1 MNPTIYLSCLM
12 VFSVFL
18 LGKVNAEN
26 EDEFVTEK
34 QRLFSVYGDSSVDEA
49 TKYRNIDS
57 LVTFY
62 DKYFTRLQLKPDL
75 NTRAHDLLRR
85 YKEEN
90 ARVVL
95 VDGTP
100 AQGGFWLPL
109 VKLLIVQLGVEIA
122 SEGVKRA
129 IES

>member
-1 MNPTIYLSCLM
+1 M

-18 LGKVNAEN
+18 LGKVHAEN

>member
-1 MNPTIYLSCLM
+1 MNPTIYLSCLV

-18 LGKVNAEN
+18 LGKVHAEN

-34 QRLFSVYGDSSVDEA
+34 QRLLSVYGDSSVDEA
-49 TKYRNIDS
+49 TKYRNVDN

-62 DKYFTRLQLKPDL
+62 DKYSTLLPLTPEMSK
-75 NTRAHDLLRR
+75 RAEDLLRR

-90 ARVVL
+90 ARAVL

-100 AQGGFWLPL
+100 AQGGFWMPL

-129 IES
+129 IGS